1 MIRDAIE
8 HAFEEKLIVLSSPCV
23 HASFPLLPLGGVCLA
38 ANRRRRGNVR
48 YIPWTL

>member
-23 HASFPLLPLGGVCLA
+23 HASFPLLPLGGVCLDHA
-38 ANRRRRGNVR
+38 FLKFSIFPFRDE
-48 YIPWTL
+48 L